1 MALHTSSLQTAI
13 YGQLSGDSAL
23 TALVTGVFDDVPEN
37 TNYPFVRIGEE
48 TILDNSTKDLQGQ
61 EITIT
66 IHAYSEYRGKR
77 EVKQIL
83 GAIYDAL
90 HDSDMIVSNAN
101 LINFRFEFS
110 DIVTESDGITRHGV
124 MRFRAVIYDQ

>member
-1 MALHTSSLQTAI
+1 MALHTSNLQTAI

-83 GAIYDAL
+83 DAIYDAL